1 MQEWMITWGPIVSAF
16 VAGIFTLIG
25 AYLQISKPGNPSP
38 VIAIL
43 SLVFIIIGISATWF
57 LWEPKNQWDQWDIWS
72 DKITKYVSNCVD
84 KGDQDIYCVQH
95 GLERYVSSIP
105 SANTY
110 NAASSHYQTTKAG
123 EILINIKPVQ
133 EVFNKYF
140 GIKPATFLGTGT
152 VTLGENKYKNLQA
165 REYLIP
171 NLHDTH
177 PHVWT
182 WKFAPTQEFAMREMT
197 VKEFIEKIPPDARS
211 NVVNDIANAKKSLH
225 KMLYNP
231 MGQPPVIRF
240 QKFPESKYKGT
251 VGRPEAYRVFAINL
265 ADVINLKLGEA
276 MEASGFP
283 PVMNGSKIDTDIKY
297 FVWLFIPFHDGE
309 VEPATWKNV
318 IEKSSVWLKEGK
330 YNADY

>member
-1 MQEWMITWGPIVSAF
+1 MQEWMITWGPIVSA
-16 VAGIFTLIG
+16 VIAGIFTLIG
-25 AYLQISKPGNPSP
+25 AYLQISKPENPRP
-38 VIAIL
+38 FIAIL
-43 SLVFIIIGISATWF
+43 SLAFIIIGISTTWL

-72 DKITKYVSNCVD
+72 DKITKYITNCVD
-84 KGDQDIYCVQH
+84 KGDTDISCVQN
-95 GLERYVSSIP
+95 GLERHVPSIP
-105 SANTY
+105 LANTNNVSAY
-110 NAASSHYQTTKAG
+110 HYQTTKAG

-171 NLHDTH
+171 NLSETH
-177 PHVWT
+177 AHVWT
-182 WKFAPTQEFAMREMT
+182 WKFAPSQEITLREMT
-197 VKEFIEKIPPDARS
+197 VKEFIEKIQPDVKSNAINGIAHAR
-211 NVVNDIANAKKSLH
+211 KSLP

-265 ADVINLKLGEA
+265 ADVFHLKLGEA

-283 PVMNGSKIDTDIKY
+283 PVMNVSKTDNDIKY
-297 FVWLFIPFHDGE
+297 FVWLFIPFHPGE

-318 IEKSSVWLKEGK
+318 IEKSSLWLKEGRH
-330 YNADY
+330 NVD